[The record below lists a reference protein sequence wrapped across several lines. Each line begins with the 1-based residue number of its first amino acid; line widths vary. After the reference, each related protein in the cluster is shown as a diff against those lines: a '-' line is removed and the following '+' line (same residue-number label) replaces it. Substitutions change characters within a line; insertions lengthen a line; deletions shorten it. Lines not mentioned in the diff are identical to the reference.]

1 MVTHLDRV
9 GGLTLAPGVTFLVG
23 ENGSGKSTLIEAI
36 AVAAGMNP
44 EGGSQNYRFTTRSTE
59 SSLGEHLVLR
69 WGTSRPRSRFFLR
82 AESFYNVATETEL
95 LGPQQLA
102 AVGGVSLHQR
112 SHGESFVDLMRHR
125 FYPNGLY
132 LLDEPEAA
140 LSPRGCMAVLA
151 RMSELVA
158 QQCRSEAAPIGRH
171 PPTIAI
177 WGSAAR
183 PSRVGVGAC
192 SSSFLASL
200 TAPSARFRPL
210 AAGCRE
216 IAVMLNEEICN
227 TIRTG
232 IGRSGRLFE
241 TATVT
246 YVAVVIGG
254 AYMVLTLVADIVN
267 PIQLFR

>member
-1 MVTHLDRV
+1 MRSEAGAGRYIHAVRLEPDARSDEYPFSLPVVTHLDRV

-102 AVGGVSLHQR
+102 AVGGVSLHER

-158 QQCRSEAAPIGRH
+158 QQCQIVVATHSPILLALPGATIYEIADDGEIGTVAYDEALPVQLTRD
-171 PPTIAI
+171 
-177 WGSAAR
+177 
-183 PSRVGVGAC
+183 
-192 SSSFLASL
+192 FLAYPDRYL
-200 TAPSARFRPL
+200 RH
-210 AAGCRE
+210 
-216 IAVMLNEEICN
+216 
-227 TIRTG
+227 
-232 IGRSGRLFE
+232 
-241 TATVT
+241 
-246 YVAVVIGG
+246 
-254 AYMVLTLVADIVN
+254 LVD
-267 PIQLFR
+267 LE